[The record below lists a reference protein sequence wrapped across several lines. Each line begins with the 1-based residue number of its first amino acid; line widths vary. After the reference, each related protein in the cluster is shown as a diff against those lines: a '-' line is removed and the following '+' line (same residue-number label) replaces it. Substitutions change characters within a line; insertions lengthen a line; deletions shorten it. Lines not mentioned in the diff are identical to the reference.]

1 MVLFMDVNDVGA
13 QLMMIRFLNSNTTII
28 SIIIINQPSIFCLKY
43 IPFLTN
49 AYLPPSL
56 ISAKFYYSMIA

>member
-28 SIIIINQPSIFCLKY
+28 RFIINQPSIFCLKY

-49 AYLPPSL
+49 AYLPLSL